1 MSNWGKSMNAGSL
14 NTDPLSTGQGLQM
27 QQTLKNTIK
36 CSGVGVHGGQKVTLV
51 LHPAE
56 PDFGIV
62 FQRTGLD
69 GPSVTIPAR
78 WENAIET
85 PLCTTL
91 TDGQVK
97 ISTVEHLLSALSGM
111 GVDNC
116 RIEVNADELPI
127 MDGSAA
133 PFLFLLQCAGLK
145 VQDTPR
151 RALRILKEIRD
162 LDEHRSATL
171 SPVDEASPD
180 AFTASFDINF
190 NSRAIGRQEFF
201 TRITPENYGRT
212 LARARTFGFLEDVEK
227 LRQMGL
233 ARGGSLDNA
242 VVISGDNI
250 LNDGGLRYR
259 DEFVRHKILDSIGDL
274 YLAGH
279 PVVGHYHGNRSGH
292 AQTLRL
298 LRKLFADDSA
308 WEWTT
313 LPARENDAQYPTQER
328 TAA

>member
-1 MSNWGKSMNAGSL
+1 
-14 NTDPLSTGQGLQM
+14 M
-27 QQTLKNTIK
+27 QQTLENTIK

-56 PDFGIV
+56 PDCGVF

-69 GPSVTIPAR
+69 APDAIIPAR

-91 TDGQVK
+91 TDGRVK
-97 ISTVEHLLSALSGM
+97 ISTIEHLLSALSGM

-133 PFLFLLQCAGLK
+133 PFLFLLQCAGLTT
-145 VQDTPR
+145 QNSPR

-162 LDEHRSATL
+162 VDENRSATL
-171 SPVDEASPD
+171 GPADDSSPD
-180 AFTASFDINF
+180 AFTASFEIDF
-190 NSRAIGRQEFF
+190 NSPTIGRQEFF
-201 TRITPENYGRT
+201 TQITPENYGRT
-212 LARARTFGFLEDVEK
+212 LARARTFGFLEEVEK

-233 ARGGSLDNA
+233 AQGGSLDNA
-242 VVISGDNI
+242 IVISGDNI
-250 LNDGGLRYR
+250 LNDGGLRYS

-279 PVVGHYHGNRSGH
+279 PIVGHYHGDRSGH

-308 WEWTT
+308 WEWTA
-313 LPARENDAQYPTQER
+313 LPARENGAQYLTQER